1 MPVSLK
7 TNYNSGTDLEIQI
20 RWYFGLKREVIAKI
34 TISLFKKKIPSKK
47 GGGATPITP
56 S

>member
-34 TISLFKKKIPSKK
+34 TILFLKKIPSKR